1 MGVGILASLAILC
14 PIVAI
19 GLCPSLLQN
28 AVIAF
33 SSSGQSTPAPTPSPL
48 QTQANLP
55 PDQRTAEAFAH
66 QGGNALER
74 SDRAYQQG
82 PENAF
87 RDPAPRPVPQPRGV
101 TQEEQYQT
109 LRPETAS
116 YSTSIVKIIS
126 FLPDGR
132 AKQGTGWFLNKETVL
147 TDFHVVEDGIRF
159 AVFYEDGQSSEA
171 LFLNGNSACDL
182 AALIVIRPRA
192 DQGFLPLIADSNAV
206 LPNTPVLTISYLHGN
221 RTLSTGKL
229 FRAYTTDRVR
239 QYGNYALF
247 KSDLCST
254 HGGSGGPVLNAQ
266 GEVVGMLEALDRA
279 GDVYII
285 SANVIWEA
293 LDITGGNVHPGGF
306 RTGATSEL
314 LRTTPMLTAMLRSSL
329 RALRARSCGSWSM
342 TTIA

>member
-206 LPNTPVLTISYLHGN
+206 LPN
-221 RTLSTGKL
+221 
-229 FRAYTTDRVR
+229 
-239 QYGNYALF
+239 
-247 KSDLCST
+247 
-254 HGGSGGPVLNAQ
+254 
-266 GEVVGMLEALDRA
+266 
-279 GDVYII
+279 
-285 SANVIWEA
+285 
-293 LDITGGNVHPGGF
+293 
-306 RTGATSEL
+306 
-314 LRTTPMLTAMLRSSL
+314 
-329 RALRARSCGSWSM
+329 
-342 TTIA
+342 